1 MGRPEVQA
9 FAGSLEGARAKKGV
23 FITTSDFTQEARE
36 YVQKIEK
43 KIILIDGRRL
53 AELMIDHDV
62 GVTTVQTYRVK
73 RVDSDYFEED

>member
-1 MGRPEVQA
+1 MQ
-9 FAGSLEGARAKKGV
+9 AGSLEGARARNGD
-23 FITTSDFTQEARE
+23 FIISADFTKEARE
-36 YVQKIEK
+36 YVQQIEK
-43 KIILIDGRRL
+43 KIILIDGRHL